1 MDPMAEDLENNDT
14 LPTWSGSEGSQDLD
28 VSESYTE
35 YDVIESPEVI
45 DSDPETTDQQDSVDE
60 RLKYFES
67 NEGVSYQEEDDS
79 YLSDS
84 RVSTTDTPLIET
96 SQTSQSSHPE
106 CPESVPNVDHGSK
119 THSKSSSSSLEY
131 TADMTLA
138 LTLTAEAPQ
147 GACNR
152 QDLGTGNRRAESSE
166 EGGSSEVPPASVF
179 FGASNECAEQAETWY
194 LESDTDLYRPDKH
207 RTRYTRR
214 SHNDSQSEKQVKETK
229 SKCKRIARLLT
240 EAPNPLNKGAILFKK
255 RQQRVK
261 KYTLVSYGTGDDTF
275 DDEEK
280 IEEETEQVRSSGYTF
295 VSTSDS
301 EVEEQYSLYHQQ
313 HSLSLNWERLQEM
326 DSLPNA
332 KGKGVLMFSQ
342 RRKRIDELQSE
353 HEDMRRQGLACE
365 AECTEGEDIY
375 DINERY
381 VCADKTNNMDAKL
394 LLEYKGSI
402 QEMNHASDISKGLV
416 PNRTAKPFM
425 GFQDSRA
432 APYMSGTIS
441 TVTKKPGAKLKVP
454 VPIITN
460 PQVWSPTGDIIA
472 SRDERISVPAIRT
485 GILPESKRKPTNK
498 QTKQINI
505 NQQNKGDRCSYIEPE
520 EDCFSLGA
528 EACNFMQPRTV
539 KLKNPPPVAPKPTI
553 NPACPPWMRRSPSC
567 EQYIPPRSPV
577 SQPTHSP
584 VGPHSQPSP
593 ARNWSE
599 SAPNSI
605 VSCPPGSGTV
615 HPSSK
620 VAAVVSKRKGAQ
632 LFAKRQSRM
641 QKFVIDGESAQ
652 ASKTRSPSPTSSL
665 PNSWR
670 YSPNVRAPPPLSYNP
685 LLGPFYP
692 PRAGKQPLSTSPKI
706 KPKPKE
712 IPTPAP
718 KQLNTL
724 DIMKHQPYH
733 LNSSLFK
740 YSETPEAKS
749 PSPKPS
755 PRLKFESEAS
765 AKAAGPVSPQNV
777 LAPNMRLAQTLAA
790 DKPIGAKLDATHA
803 ASDLRNKQ
811 PTFSDSIAS
820 AFSPASLIARGVR
833 QMAPRPKFSA
843 KKPVVTNKQKKLSRS
858 LSLPRRLNS
867 MPSPRPQRPVM
878 TPTQRQTSCQEKA
891 FKPLTP
897 WEAASRSPLGSVDE
911 AFMFQSLTSSVA
923 SNVKAAGLLMS
934 LPQPPD
940 EWKRRVSLDP
950 ASVSRGQHHHT
961 APAFQQQSMS
971 RVLPPKKPAFCGP
984 PFRPAQPLKS
994 ISRTSIRFMTP
1005 DPRSSKYL
1013 PAYGACSRSLL
1024 H

>member
-584 VGPHSQPSP
+584 VGPHSQRYLQPQEWIQPSQTAIP
-593 ARNWSE
+593 HVQDQTSV
-599 SAPNSI
+599 NSWA
-605 VSCPPGSGTV
+605 SLNTSQPHLQQTTNRETQQSLRT
-615 HPSSK
+615 PSSN
-620 VAAVVSKRKGAQ
+620 Q
-632 LFAKRQSRM
+632 
-641 QKFVIDGESAQ
+641 
-652 ASKTRSPSPTSSL
+652 
-665 PNSWR
+665 
-670 YSPNVRAPPPLSYNP
+670 
-685 LLGPFYP
+685 
-692 PRAGKQPLSTSPKI
+692 
-706 KPKPKE
+706 
-712 IPTPAP
+712 
-718 KQLNTL
+718 
-724 DIMKHQPYH
+724 
-733 LNSSLFK
+733 
-740 YSETPEAKS
+740 
-749 PSPKPS
+749 
-755 PRLKFESEAS
+755 
-765 AKAAGPVSPQNV
+765 
-777 LAPNMRLAQTLAA
+777 
-790 DKPIGAKLDATHA
+790 
-803 ASDLRNKQ
+803 
-811 PTFSDSIAS
+811 
-820 AFSPASLIARGVR
+820 
-833 QMAPRPKFSA
+833 
-843 KKPVVTNKQKKLSRS
+843 SRS